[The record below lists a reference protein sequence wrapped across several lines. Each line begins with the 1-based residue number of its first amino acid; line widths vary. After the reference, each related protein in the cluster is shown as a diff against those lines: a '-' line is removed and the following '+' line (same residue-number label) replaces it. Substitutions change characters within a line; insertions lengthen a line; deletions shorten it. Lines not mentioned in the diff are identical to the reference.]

1 VKKFDSA
8 TVWNE
13 LIAEFDAANPR
24 GDETEAVA
32 FLESMAQGGA
42 ALELGIGTGRIAL
55 PLSERG
61 IRVDGIDLSPA
72 MLAKLR
78 SRPGGERVSVTLG
91 DMSDVGVDGTYP
103 LIYVVFNSLFN
114 VPSQDGQ
121 ARCFENVATHLSEN
135 GVFVVEAA
143 SPMTW
148 FHGLRKEQYV
158 EAEVVE
164 VDHVVLDVLRF
175 DSATQMLWE
184 SHVRISPKGVHM
196 FPVVQR
202 YSWPSELDLMARLA
216 GLELKERWGSWTR
229 EPFTSS
235 SPTVVSVYG
244 HREG

>member
-1 VKKFDSA
+1 MKNYDSA

-13 LIAEFDAANPR
+13 LVAEFDAANRR
-24 GDETEAVA
+24 GDEREAVA
-32 FLESMAQGGA
+32 FLESIAQGGP

-55 PLSERG
+55 PLSGRG

-78 SRPGGERVSVTLG
+78 SQPGGGTMSLTLG
-91 DMSDVGVDGTYP
+91 DMCDVGVDGTYP

-114 VPSQDGQ
+114 VPSQDEQ
-121 ARCFENVATHLSEN
+121 ARCFENVATHLTKN

-148 FHGLRKEQYV
+148 FRGLRKEQYV
-158 EAEVVE
+158 EAEAVE
-164 VDHVVLDVLRF
+164 VDHVMLDVLRF

-184 SHVRISPKGVHM
+184 SHVRISPKGVYV

-216 GLELKERWGSWTR
+216 GLTLKERRGSWTR

-235 SPTVVSVYG
+235 SPTVVSVYC